1 MKNCNEVIT
10 HCALRITHCLLIIFL
25 LSFGTCA
32 AQDNQD
38 NQAELDAAEI
48 RLTCAVCSLGAYSG
62 DESFLLRS
70 MLAARGWQI
79 EKLSKKNNLADA
91 KAYLA
96 AKGDVK
102 ILAIA
107 GTESLKDVEV
117 DFRAGRVPLDDG
129 IPLDEKEKHAGDK
142 IFVHR
147 GFRDYADVV
156 LSDGLFERLTTSLKN
171 NPNEKLYLTGHS
183 LGGSVA
189 IVMGL
194 RLADA
199 GVDKNQFAVITF
211 GSMAVGSDALAKN
224 YEDKVDVTRVVMKGD
239 MLKKS
244 MRALGY
250 AEFGDVI
257 KYESHSGNDH
267 SEHKMAVYLDS
278 ALRDYYEAGGTLQHE
293 AKEKVAAPVYIAP
306 VLYDKSQLKKSDA
319 KLILNA
325 LNDTLENHF
334 AQPIFAEPRSIAGN
348 AKDFVEPEV
357 DGFIDAANESGCKYV
372 LIRILSAKKIR
383 DARYG
388 ERIVTLEEMI
398 FDANGFLL
406 SMQTSGASTENLT
419 LLEAALSAQETLNA
433 SAKEIFTK

>member
-1 MKNCNEVIT
+1 MKKIFLAT
-10 HCALRITHCLLIIFL
+10 IIFL

-32 AQDNQD
+32 AEKN
-38 NQAELDAAEI
+38 LDAAEI

-62 DESFLLRS
+62 DESLLLRS
-70 MLAARGWQI
+70 MLTSRGWQI

-96 AKGDVK
+96 TKGDVK
-102 ILAIA
+102 ILAVA

-156 LSDGLFERLTTSLKN
+156 LSDGLFEQLKTSLAE
-171 NPNEKLYLTGHS
+171 NPNAKLYLTGHS

-211 GSMAVGSDALAKN
+211 GSPAVGSKALAKN
-224 YEDKVDVTRVVMKGD
+224 YEDKVDVTRIVMKGD
-239 MLKKS
+239 VIKKS
-244 MRALGY
+244 TRALGFV
-250 AEFGDVI
+250 EFGDVI
-257 KYESHSGNDH
+257 KYDSSSGDNH

-278 ALRDYYEAGGTLQHE
+278 AIRDYYDAGGTLQHE
-293 AKEKVAAPVYIAP
+293 VKDKIAAQIYVAP
-306 VLYDKSQLKKSDA
+306 VLYDKSHFRNKGDA

-325 LNDTLENHF
+325 LNDSLENCF
-334 AQPIFAEPRSIAGN
+334 EQPIFAEPRNISGD
-348 AKDFVEPEV
+348 AKDFIEPEV
-357 DGFIDAANESGCKYV
+357 DRFITAGRDAGCKYV

-388 ERIVTLEEMI
+388 ERLVTLEEMI
-398 FDANGFLL
+398 FDANGSLL

-433 SAKEIFTK
+433 SAKEIFKK